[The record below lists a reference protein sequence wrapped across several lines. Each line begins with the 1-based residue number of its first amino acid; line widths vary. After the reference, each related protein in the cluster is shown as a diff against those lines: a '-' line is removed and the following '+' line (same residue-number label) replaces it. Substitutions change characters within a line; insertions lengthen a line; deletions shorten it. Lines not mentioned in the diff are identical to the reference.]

1 LLTPISPVLGSRL
14 GTSIQICANL
24 NHREK
29 LKAVLIELIPR
40 ELTENL
46 VLV

>member
-1 LLTPISPVLGSRL
+1 
-14 GTSIQICANL
+14 L